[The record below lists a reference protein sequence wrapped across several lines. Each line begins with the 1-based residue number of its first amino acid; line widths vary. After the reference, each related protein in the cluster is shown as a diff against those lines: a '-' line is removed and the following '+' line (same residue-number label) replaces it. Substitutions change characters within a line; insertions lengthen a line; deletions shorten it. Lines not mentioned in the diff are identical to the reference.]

1 MVETIT
7 PVVHGGRRFRYL
19 RSVAIHTLAATVAA
33 GTVGLLLGALGALAG
48 GPWSPGGLIVLG
60 ALAAVYAARELFRL
74 PIPLPDRKA
83 QVPAWWRGFYG
94 PDVTAALY
102 GLGLGPG
109 FLTYLTFGTYAA
121 VLAGSFITADPLL
134 GALISAPFGF
144 ARGLSIL
151 VGMRA
156 KQRRDVC
163 RHRRPTHQVRGSPST
178 APDQRGRAADDR
190 RSGLHRHLN
199 ANRPPGWSGGLFL
212 SLARSVTGRP

>member
-7 PVVHGGRRFRYL
+7 PVVHGGRRSRYL
-19 RSVAIHTLAATVAA
+19 RSVAIHTLATTVAA
-33 GTVGLLLGALGALAG
+33 GAVGLLLGALGALVG
-48 GPWSPGGLIVLG
+48 GPWSPEGSIVLG
-60 ALAAVYAARELFRL
+60 VIAAVYAARELFHL

-83 QVPAWWRGFYG
+83 QVPAWWRSFYG

-121 VLAGSFITADPLL
+121 VLAGSFVAADPLL

-156 KQRRDVC
+156 RNEEMSAVIADRLTMAGV
-163 RHRRPTHQVRGSPST
+163 RRPPRLINGVALLTI
-178 APDQRGRAADDR
+178 AAV
-190 RSGLHRHLN
+190 
-199 ANRPPGWSGGLFL
+199 AFL
-212 SLARSVTGRP
+212 VV

>member
-33 GTVGLLLGALGALAG
+33 GTVGLLLGALGALVG
-48 GPWSPGGLIVLG
+48 GPWSPEGPIVLG
-60 ALAAVYAARELFRL
+60 ATAAIYAARELFRL

-121 VLAGSFITADPLL
+121 VLAGSFVASDPLL

-151 VGMRA
+151 VGMSATNEEMSAVIADRLTMA
-156 KQRRDVC
+156 G
-163 RHRRPTHQVRGSPST
+163 VRSP
-178 APDQRGRAADDR
+178 PRLINAAA
-190 RSGLHRHLN
+190 LL
-199 ANRPPGWSGGLFL
+199 AIAVVAFL
-212 SLARSVTGRP
+212 II

>member
-33 GTVGLLLGALGALAG
+33 GTVGLLLGALGALVG
-48 GPWSPGGLIVLG
+48 GPWSPEGPMVLG
-60 ALAAVYAARELFRL
+60 AIAAIYAARELFRL

-83 QVPAWWRGFYG
+83 QVPAWWRSFYG

-102 GLGLGPG
+102 GFGLGPG

-121 VLAGSFITADPLL
+121 VLAGSFIAADPLL

-156 KQRRDVC
+156 TDEEMSAVI
-163 RHRRPTHQVRGSPST
+163 
-178 APDQRGRAADDR
+178 ADR
-190 RSGLHRHLN
+190 LTMAGVKPPPRLIN
-199 ANRPPGWSGGLFL
+199 A
-212 SLARSVTGRP
+212 LALLMIAVVAFV